1 MAPCNCET
9 LAFQPPQDD
18 EPEGF
23 LRIFISELLADLK
36 EIPLLPANSGASEPM
51 LRWATLDTPFGLL
64 FLAELAGRITSLCFL
79 DGRGPGPMLAEL
91 KARLPT
97 TAFQEAARA
106 LEPVRVF
113 LVQAM
118 GGEVPSYHMQRW
130 TCF

>member
-9 LAFQPPQDD
+9 LAFQPRQER

-36 EIPLLPANSGASEPM
+36 EIPLLPAEPRRSESA
-51 LRWATLDTPFGLL
+51 LRWATLDTPFGPL
-64 FLAELAGRITSLCFL
+64 FLSELAGRITSLCFL

-97 TAFQEAARA
+97 TPFQEAARA

-118 GGEVPSYHMQRW
+118 GGEVPSFHLQRW
-130 TCF
+130 NYF